1 MRSIH
6 IQKDKAIFKLS
17 ELPAEAFAASLGLP
31 GAPQIKLLDGKVGG
45 KVKERG
51 GARIVEVMKA
61 GVNGSGLGGDEY
73 EVDDYESVGDG
84 QGHEDRDEGSDGGE
98 GSDSMDGSP
107 ASDDKISGKIVAPS
121 KVSCL
126 SLAVRTI
133 LTVCLAVRSRARAN
147 EI

>member
-1 MRSIH
+1 
-6 IQKDKAIFKLS
+6 
-17 ELPAEAFAASLGLP
+17 
-31 GAPQIKLLDGKVGG
+31 
-45 KVKERG
+45 
-51 GARIVEVMKA
+51 
-61 GVNGSGLGGDEY
+61 
-73 EVDDYESVGDG
+73 VDDYESVGDG